1 MKIPSPVRIEAEI
14 STFSEQGHVAD
25 DSWMETGITYA
36 NRPAIGSAVG
46 TVSVTVLGWIE
57 IDITSAVAAQNAGNK
72 IVSLHVK
79 DPIATNNIGIVF
91 FTKDNGSNAPVLTVV
106 TN

>member
-1 MKIPSPVRIEAEI
+1 MKIPSLVRIEAEI

-25 DSWMETGITYA
+25 DSW
-36 NRPAIGSAVG
+36 
-46 TVSVTVLGWIE
+46 
-57 IDITSAVAAQNAGNK
+57 NAGNK

-106 TN
+106 TK